1 MIEINKLEDIKHK
14 YDDIINYDYPVSL
27 VSMESRASQFAP
39 FAALTGF
46 GDEIRK
52 KARIVDSRIDIS
64 DDLKEEINNKL
75 LIISNMIDDN
85 PYITI
90 TYFVADK
97 NMNVGKYITISN
109 HVKKIDLYN
118 YELVFVDKLR
128 IPINDIIDI
137 NIKKANN

>member
-1 MIEINKLEDIKHK
+1 MIGISKLEDIKHK

-27 VSMESRASQFAP
+27 ASMESRASQFAP

-85 PYITI
+85 PYIAI

-109 HVKKIDLYN
+109 RVKKIDLYN
-118 YELVFVDKLR
+118 YEIVFVDKVR
-128 IPINDIIDI
+128 ISINDIIYID
-137 NIKKANN
+137 IKKANN